1 MLKCLYAKLESEPMN
16 YYQSL
21 NSNIDIH
28 INLTQKLPYKEFDTQ
43 NPQCYSPLRHTFM
56 IRIRDVFF
64 FQPTRKQAFRV
75 IVCCEM

>member
-21 NSNIDIH
+21 NSNINIH
-28 INLTQKLPYKEFDTQ
+28 INLTQKTPIQ
-43 NPQCYSPLRHTFM
+43 
-56 IRIRDVFF
+56 RIRYTESAVLLSPTSYIHDKHQGCFY
-64 FQPTRKQAFRV
+64 QPTRKQAFRV